1 MWYLQQFQFKVQ
13 HRSGTRIGHVD
24 YLSRE
29 PTGAPEPSEEVFHGG
44 KITKLPK
51 FVMVIIYNCYGIF
64 MSVRTGKVMYGLY
77 QSVCGKTEGKSALQT
92 CMEELWEETRI
103 RILPNR
109 LMWICHD
116 HYFSCDI
123 FELELTEEEE
133 PQWVKK
139 DKHDPWTI
147 FPWDLYLEAVA
158 KGWTIPTHQTHLKE
172 ICKVLDI
179 PVKHVSWADEE
190 LHYYYDP
197 EAPVNTNQEIYT
209 DTDEDIETDDEIIE
223 EWEPTSQQT
232 IEEAE
237 KLSLER

>member
-1 MWYLQQFQFKVQ
+1 M
-13 HRSGTRIGHVD
+13 
-24 YLSRE
+24 
-29 PTGAPEPSEEVFHGG
+29 
-44 KITKLPK
+44 PK
-51 FVMVIIYNCYGIF
+51 FIMVIIYNCYGIF
-64 MSVRTGKVMYGLY
+64 MSIRTGKVMYGLY
-77 QSVCGKTEGKSALQT
+77 QSVCGKTEGKSTLQT

-116 HYFSCDI
+116 HYFSCDV
-123 FELELTEEEE
+123 FGLELTEEEE
-133 PQWVKK
+133 PQWVEK
-139 DKHDPWTI
+139 DKHGPWTI

-158 KGWTIPTHQTHLKE
+158 KGWTTPTHQTHLKE
-172 ICKVLDI
+172 ICEVLDI
-179 PVKHVSWADEE
+179 PIKHVSWADEE

-223 EWEPTSQQT
+223 KWEPTSQQT

-237 KLSLER
+237 KLSRERCYPNGACQACGFMGFTGRTLHECTAENIRDD